1 MIWAMRLE
9 ILSNFGRYLGTR
21 ITVSF
26 FLFCYS
32 KGVFV
37 NIIICSNVTSILFH
51 LTPAA
56 EC

>member
-1 MIWAMRLE
+1 MIWATRLE
-9 ILSNFGRYLGTR
+9 TFEQLGRYLGTR

-26 FLFCYS
+26 FLFCNS

-37 NIIICSNVTSILFH
+37 NIICSNVTSILFH
-51 LTPAA
+51 LTLAA